1 MEFGEMKDDD
11 FLLDD
16 HEQQENDF
24 DYNNQLNN
32 QNKHQDLND
41 YG

>member
-32 QNKHQDLND
+32 QIKHQDLND

>member
-24 DYNNQLNN
+24 DYNNQPNN
-32 QNKHQDLND
+32 QNKQQDLND